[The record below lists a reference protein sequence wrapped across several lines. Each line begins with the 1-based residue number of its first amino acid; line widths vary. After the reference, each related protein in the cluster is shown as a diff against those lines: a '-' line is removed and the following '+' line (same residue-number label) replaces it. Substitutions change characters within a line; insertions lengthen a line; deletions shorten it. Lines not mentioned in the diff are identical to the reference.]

1 MFKIA
6 TAIAA
11 ALMLT
16 SLTGPTL
23 AGERTGT
30 GAPTP
35 LAGASICQFSGL
47 NDDPNAQPPFPNGP
61 PGRTQSYG
69 QDVAN
74 WGADPTTDKVV
85 HPGNLCNP
93 NVLSLRTI
101 GKVDF

>member
-1 MFKIA
+1 MVKIA
-6 TAIAA
+6 TPIATGLLLA
-11 ALMLT
+11 AL
-16 SLTGPTL
+16 SAPVS

-35 LAGASICQFSGL
+35 LAGASICMFSGQ

-69 QDVAN
+69 QDVAK
-74 WGADPTTDKVV
+74 WGADPVGDKVL

-93 NVLSLRTI
+93 NVLPMKII

>member
-1 MFKIA
+1 MFRIA
-6 TAIAA
+6 TPMTAGLLLA
-11 ALMLT
+11 
-16 SLTGPTL
+16 SLSGPIV
-23 AGERTGT
+23 AGELTGT
-30 GAPTP
+30 GEPTP

-47 NDDPNAQPPFPNGP
+47 NDDPDAQPPFPNGP

-74 WGADPTTDKVV
+74 WGADPVADKVV

-93 NVLSLRTI
+93 TVLSLKVI

>member
-1 MFKIA
+1 MLKTIG
-6 TAIAA
+6 TIAA
-11 ALMLT
+11 GLMMA
-16 SLTGPTL
+16 SLSGAAT

-35 LAGASICQFSGL
+35 LKGASICQFSGL
-47 NDDPNAQPPFPNGP
+47 NDDPNAEEPFPNGP

-69 QDVAN
+69 QDVAK
-74 WGADPTTDKVV
+74 WGADPRNNKIV

-93 NVLSLRTI
+93 NVLPMKTI